1 MSPRNLPRFT
11 KSVAPLI
18 QEGADLAQQ
27 VRRLVQVKSAT
38 TNLYEQK
45 SGRIHSRSLF
55 KVPAGEKNVFK
66 QKVTP
71 HLRQDT
77 AFMILG
83 DASGSMGGDRFY
95 AECASFVLLSRVF
108 RQLSVPYEFLMF
120 SENSARIPLFM
131 VLKAFDK
138 KATDEELV
146 QRCAIAE
153 RHLGNN
159 PDGEALLWAN
169 KRLQKRRERRK
180 ILIVLSDGYPA
191 TTAKGDAA
199 THLRVVAEQ
208 VGKQCELHAIGLM
221 SNSPLGFYENAS
233 VVQSTADLSAAFLN
247 LFKSLIVH

>member
-1 MSPRNLPRFT
+1 MTPRISGFANY
-11 KSVAPLI
+11 VAPLV
-18 QEGADLAQQ
+18 QDGAGLAQQ

-45 SGRIHSRSLF
+45 SGRIHSRALF
-55 KVPAGEKNVFK
+55 KVPTGEKNVFK

-83 DASGSMGGDRFY
+83 DASGSMGGDQFY

-120 SENSARIPLFM
+120 TENGDCIPLFM

-153 RHLGNN
+153 WHLGNN

-169 KRLQKRRERRK
+169 KRLQQRRERRK

-208 VGKQCELHAIGLM
+208 VGKHCELHAIGLM
-221 SNSPLGFYENAS
+221 SDSPLKFYKNAS

-247 LFKSLIVH
+247 LFKSLIIH